1 MKSLVA
7 FLSIGTEKG
16 EQGLYKGKC
25 KACVPNW
32 KAVRAISVTG
42 KQRERDGTER
52 RSQEQRR
59 NRAITTGGVGEV
71 CDLEFSPSLLGK
83 GTRLLRSSGCRR

>member
-32 KAVRAISVTG
+32 KAVRAISVDRKT
-42 KQRERDGTER
+42 
-52 RSQEQRR
+52 
-59 NRAITTGGVGEV
+59 A
-71 CDLEFSPSLLGK
+71 GK
-83 GTRLLRSSGCRR
+83 GWDRAAVSRTKTQPRNNHWWSG